1 MKKIRKHIAGI
12 IILSLV
18 MVMGTKTFTA
28 ETKKNGNPA
37 YATVTYKVTNK
48 STKESAKFKGQ
59 FKIKTNGDVIWFSD
73 SKISI
78 VNTHA
83 WNFLII
89 TMLSDINRK

>member
-48 STKESAKFKGQ
+48 SSF
-59 FKIKTNGDVIWFSD
+59 FY
-73 SKISI
+73 
-78 VNTHA
+78 
-83 WNFLII
+83 
-89 TMLSDINRK
+89 